1 MFAFSQLICH
11 LIGDYILQS
20 HWMASDKTKSHLPAA
35 VHATVYTSVF
45 LFLTFSIPAL
55 LVIGVTHF
63 FIDRFRLARYV
74 CWYKNYIAPR
84 SAWPQGQIT
93 ATGYADSV
101 PVWLSTWLL
110 IITDNAMHLII
121 NGLALYYLA

>member
-1 MFAFSQLICH
+1 MYLRRFMLRSIRRSSCSDVQHPGFA
-11 LIGDYILQS
+11 
-20 HWMASDKTKSHLPAA
+20 
-35 VHATVYTSVF
+35 
-45 LFLTFSIPAL
+45 
-55 LVIGVTHF
+55 VIGVTHF

-74 CWYKNYIAPR
+74 CWYKNFIAPR
-84 SAWPQGQIT
+84 SSWPSGPIT
-93 ATGYADSV
+93 PTGYADSV